1 MAEALYV
8 WAVDATRGYAIEP
21 EGGERLTFGGAT
33 VLIKAATAACTVW
46 EELPPL
52 LDTPLHVHAHED
64 ELFHI
69 LDGEHVFECGGDRFE
84 VGPGDFLALPRG
96 VPHAHRRVVP
106 GAGRFLVV
114 TCPGGFDGFFRM
126 LWDADRAGTLG
137 AETYADAS
145 LRYCI
150 TWVS

>member
-1 MAEALYV
+1 MEAS
-8 WAVDATRGYAIEP
+8 RGYAVHP
-21 EGGERLTFGGAT
+21 EGGERLTFGGGT
-33 VLIKAATAACTVW
+33 LLIKAATPAFTVW

-69 LDGEHVFECGGDRFE
+69 LEGRHVFECGDDRFE
-84 VGPGDFLALPRG
+84 VGPGSFLALPRR

-106 GAGRFLVV
+106 GAGRFLVM

-126 LWDADRAGTLG
+126 LCDADRAGTLG
-137 AETYADAS
+137 PETYAEAS
-145 LRYCI
+145 LRFGI
-150 TWVS
+150 TWLS